1 MLTTSEWNPQT
12 GHLVTYVKLES
23 HTSVLPLQNSSFGKL
38 ITALCS
44 HVITSHCAIHMFVTG
59 YVKIF

>member
-1 MLTTSEWNPQT
+1 MLTTSKWNPQID
-12 GHLVTYVKLES
+12 HLVTDVELES

-38 ITALCS
+38 TSALCS
-44 HVITSHCAIHMFVTG
+44 HVFTSHCAIQMFVTG